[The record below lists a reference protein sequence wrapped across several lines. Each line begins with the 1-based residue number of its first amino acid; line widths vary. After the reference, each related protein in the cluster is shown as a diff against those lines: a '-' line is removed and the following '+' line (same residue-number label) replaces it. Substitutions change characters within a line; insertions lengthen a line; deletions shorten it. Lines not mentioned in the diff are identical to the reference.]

1 MVVEPARS
9 TGHVSRVAITNSRE
23 DLTSARSRSPDVPIP
38 KNVSSGL
45 QNQKKSV
52 TKINIGAGL
61 APDALIA
68 EVDKHSRSDSVELQ
82 RPPSN
87 IDDSQPTNKPE
98 SSQQIV
104 SKNVENNNVIT
115 KSKGRSVSTSS
126 GGVEYEPANPLSGSL
141 HALVDKRNSTSSS
154 TTTSVSKTSS
164 ANLSGSYHHL
174 HHLSQVIHHKTVIMN
189 SNLSVEN
196 VYTVQYERFEYD
208 ARNIT
213 EIFSKK

>member
-23 DLTSARSRSPDVPIP
+23 DLTSPSARSRSPDLPIP
-38 KNVSSGL
+38 KNLSSGL
-45 QNQKKSV
+45 HKKSV

-61 APDALIA
+61 GPDALVA
-68 EVDKHSRSDSVELQ
+68 EVDEHSRSESVGNQ

-87 IDDSQPTNKPE
+87 NDDVQQQTHKPE
-98 SSQQIV
+98 TSQHHLANK
-104 SKNVENNNVIT
+104 SVENNNVIT

-126 GGVEYEPANPLSGSL
+126 GGVDYEPANPLGGSQ

-174 HHLSQVIHHKTVIMN
+174 HHLSQVIIF
-189 SNLSVEN
+189 L
-196 VYTVQYERFEYD
+196 
-208 ARNIT
+208 IT
-213 EIFSKK
+213 I